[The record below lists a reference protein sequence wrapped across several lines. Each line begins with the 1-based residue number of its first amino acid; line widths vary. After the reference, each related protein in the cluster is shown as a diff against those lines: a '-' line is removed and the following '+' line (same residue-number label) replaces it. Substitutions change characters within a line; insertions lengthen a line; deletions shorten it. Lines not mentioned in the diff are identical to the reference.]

1 MSRPQIIASTGG
13 KGGAGKT
20 VFSILFCRELARM
33 GKKVVLIDADL
44 GTPNVHTKLGLK
56 SKGQKRTLQR
66 ALAQP
71 ENLSSSLIEVE
82 SIGTRNV
89 EGGRFSVLSSL
100 GDSNLRSF
108 GNWDDQGQQQ
118 FYNQFK
124 AILDQ
129 FSQLDSSTSCDVV
142 VIDTRA
148 GIDGN
153 VCDFC
158 MMADDRVVITG
169 EEDTLRA
176 DVLSLLKMLHFYD
189 RDEDKHNPDRV
200 TANWI
205 VANKAEDEGMGQSV
219 CKSLVSD
226 LERWAS
232 IRKDI
237 SEIVTSRLPRYLGW
251 IPEIEIPGD
260 EGTLLEARDTIAEA
274 SIRQL
279 AENLCCKND
288 GDDPRQQF
296 LSDLTG

>member
-33 GKKVVLIDADL
+33 GKKVALIDADL

-71 ENLSSSLIEVE
+71 EKLKSALIEVE
-82 SIGTRNV
+82 SIGTRSV

-129 FSQLDSSTSCDVV
+129 FSQLDRSSSYDVV
-142 VIDTRA
+142 VLDTRA

-176 DVLSLLKMLHFYD
+176 DAVSLLKMLHFYD
-189 RDEDKHNPDRV
+189 LDEDKHNPDRV

-205 VANKAEDEGMGQSV
+205 VANKAEDEGMAQSV
-219 CKSLVSD
+219 CKSLVND

-260 EGTLLEARDTIAEA
+260 QGTLLEARDAIAEA

-279 AENLCCKND
+279 VKDLCCMN

-296 LSDLTG
+296 LSDLTR